1 MQIISIINYKGG
13 VGKTTVTANLAGELA
28 FRGKKVLLLDMDAQ
42 ASLTFSFVT
51 PDYWDEHL
59 EENKTIKNWFNCIS
73 EGIDTVPLSDL
84 VTRPSKVNAFLSKNG
99 KGGVVDIISSHL
111 GLINVDLEL
120 ATLLGGA
127 NMTQTKKNYIKVHGK
142 LRSEIQEVAA
152 NKYDVVLIDCP
163 PNFNIVTKNA
173 LIASDKILIPAKPDY
188 LSTLG
193 IDYLHR
199 SVQTLVDEFNEYAS
213 LDSEI
218 DEVKPIFL
226 GVVFTMI
233 QIYSGVPISAQRQ
246 YIAQT
251 KRQAKRQGVPVMK
264 TNFRDNKS
272 IFSEAPQNGLPV
284 VLNEYSNNTHSDVVT
299 EIESFV
305 DEFVSL
311 TGI

>member
-51 PDYWDEHL
+51 PDYWDKHL
-59 EENKTIKNWFNCIS
+59 EEKKTIKNWFNCIS

-84 VTRPSKVNAFLSKNG
+84 VIRPSKVNTFLSKNG
-99 KGGVVDIISSHL
+99 KSGVVGIISSHL

-152 NKYDVVLIDCP
+152 NEYDVVLIDCP

-218 DEVKPIFL
+218 DEVKPAFL

-233 QIYSGVPISAQRQ
+233 QIYSGNPISAQRQ

-251 KRQAKRQGVPVMK
+251 KRLGVPVMK
-264 TNFRDNKS
+264 NNFRDNKS

-284 VLNEYSNNTHSDVVT
+284 VLNGYSNNTHSEVVT

-311 TGI
+311 TGV